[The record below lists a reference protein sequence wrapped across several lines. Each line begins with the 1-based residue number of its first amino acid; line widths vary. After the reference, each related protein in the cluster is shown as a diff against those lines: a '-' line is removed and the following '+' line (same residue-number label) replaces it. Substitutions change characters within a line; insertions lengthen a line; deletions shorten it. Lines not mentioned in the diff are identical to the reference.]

1 MPPRGNEDAVQYRS
15 LTRQT
20 APAVEPVTLAEA
32 KAHLRVDVSDDD
44 AYIGTLITAAR
55 EWCEQ
60 YLDRTLVD
68 TQWVMRFDA
77 FPPDG
82 THDIELPRPPMVS
95 SGTATAVALTFTYEN
110 GTTATYSTAS
120 YRVDRASTPG
130 AVKTLYGQTWPPHL
144 LDDNA
149 ISVTW
154 WAGYGASGSSVPAA
168 IRSAVLMLVGLFYEK
183 RMAADAGS
191 LAEVPFGV
199 KSLLD
204 AHRWGSYR

>member
-1 MPPRGNEDAVQYRS
+1 
-15 LTRQT
+15 
-20 APAVEPVTLAEA
+20 
-32 KAHLRVDVSDDD
+32 VDVSDDD

-60 YLDRTLVD
+60 YLDRTLVN

-191 LAEVPFGV
+191 LSEVPFGV

>member
-1 MPPRGNEDAVQYRS
+1 VQYRS

>member
-1 MPPRGNEDAVQYRS
+1 MQYRS

-20 APAVEPVTLAEA
+20 SPAVEPVTLAEA

-60 YLDRTLVD
+60 YLDRTLVN

>member
-1 MPPRGNEDAVQYRS
+1 MQYRS

-60 YLDRTLVD
+60 YLDRTLVN
-68 TQWVMRFDA
+68 TQWVMRFDR
-77 FPPDG
+77 FPTDG

-95 SGTATAVALTFTYEN
+95 SGTATAVALTFTFEN
-110 GTTATYSTAS
+110 GTTSTYSTAS

-149 ISVTW
+149 VSVTW